1 MKQQKENLVTKH
13 NHKQSYQKTQPGK
26 LKALYPGMIVEFA
39 YSGDNILDRSP
50 LILVV
55 YNEVYKGGDLVHGI
69 NLNYLPESQ
78 VQKLFCT
85 CELLHKGASVY
96 SKEPIKRTVQSQMGD
111 YDDTLP
117 NRNLLKEEFTRIM
130 LPTYKETQGGGGYP
144 LGIAEAKK
152 RMKMLYEK
160 VLKKFI
166 KKFDVYRSYK
176 TSKMKTIKVV
186 KYSLGNW
193 NQPGV

>member
-1 MKQQKENLVTKH
+1 
-13 NHKQSYQKTQPGK
+13 
-26 LKALYPGMIVEFA
+26 MIAEFV
-39 YSGDNILDRSP
+39 YSGDKIFDRSP

-55 YNEVYKGGDLVHGI
+55 YNEVYMGGDLVHGI

-85 CELLHKGASVY
+85 CELLHKGANVY

-130 LPTYKETQGGGGYP
+130 LPTYKEKRGGNP
-144 LGIAEAKK
+144 LSQSEAK
-152 RMKMLYEK
+152 RQMKMLYEK

-193 NQPGV
+193 HQPGV

>member
-1 MKQQKENLVTKH
+1 MAQQRFQ
-13 NHKQSYQKTQPGK
+13 HKSNYQGRQPGK
-26 LKALYPGMIVEFA
+26 TKALVPGMIAQFK
-39 YSGDNILDRSP
+39 YSGEKIFDKNPLIMIIWNDRSGG
-50 LILVV
+50 LI
-55 YNEVYKGGDLVHGI
+55 HGV

-96 SKEPIKRTVQSQMGD
+96 SNQKITRKIQSQMDD

-117 NRNLLKEEFTRIM
+117 NRNVLKEEFSRIM
-130 LPTYKETQGGGGYP
+130 LPTYKEKQGGGGHP
-144 LGIAEAKK
+144 LGKAEAQR

-166 KKFDVYRSYK
+166 NKFDVYRSYK
-176 TSKMKTIKVV
+176 KDKMKAIRVIKY
-186 KYSLGNW
+186 KLGEW
-193 NQPGV
+193 HQPTLR

>member
-1 MKQQKENLVTKH
+1 MARQTFQ
-13 NHKQSYQKTQPGK
+13 HKSNYQGRQPGK
-26 LKALYPGMIVEFA
+26 VKALYPGMIAQFK
-39 YSGDNILDRSP
+39 YSGDRIVDKAP
-50 LILVV
+50 LIMVV
-55 YNEVYKGGDLVHGI
+55 YNEYGGELVHGV

-96 SKEPIKRTVQSQMGD
+96 SNQKITRKVQSHMGD

-117 NRNLLKEEFTRIM
+117 YRNLLKEEFSRIM
-130 LPTYKETQGGGGYP
+130 LPTYKEKQGGGGHP
-144 LGIAEAKK
+144 VGKAEAQR

-166 KKFDVYRSYK
+166 NKFDIYRSYK
-176 TSKMKTIKVV
+176 KDKMKSLRVIKY
-186 KYSLGNW
+186 KLGDW
-193 NQPGV
+193 HQAKLQ

>member
-1 MKQQKENLVTKH
+1 MKRQKEKLVTKH
-13 NHKQSYQKTQPGK
+13 NHKQYYQKTQPGK
-26 LKALYPGMIVEFA
+26 LKALYPGMIAEFV
-39 YSGDNILDRSP
+39 YSGDKIFDKKP

-55 YNEVYKGGDLVHGI
+55 YNEVYMGGDLVHGI

-96 SKEPIKRTVQSQMGD
+96 SKEPIRRTVQSQMGD

-130 LPTYKETQGGGGYP
+130 LPTYKEKRGTNP
-144 LGIAEAKK
+144 LSQSEAK
-152 RMKMLYEK
+152 RQMKMLYEK

-166 KKFDVYRSYK
+166 NKFDIYRSYK

-186 KYSLGNW
+186 KYNLGNW
-193 NQPGV
+193 HQPGV